1 MPVIQTINL
10 PTFLPFPGESL
21 KNSFPPN
28 HDSLSAMLGLCLA
41 YLNAMHPAKLVQPNE
56 SMRASAHLISLFIND
71 PLAQSLLPKSPHSAN
86 TPAKELNSLQIRL
99 TSLENT
105 LANLA
110 KATTEVRKDLKA
122 RPNPTPATTKPQATQ
137 RQGPLTP
144 QTYAAKVS
152 TPQRPSIVVDV
163 ASIPWP
169 DNKRPTPADICA
181 TINTTLAL
189 SNATQTHV
197 SAARWTS
204 KGNLVIWGGNTTS
217 ANQLN
222 SALPHFVE
230 AIQSSI
236 SVLTSTPLHQAP
248 TLRPNVKW
256 SKLRFNAVPTGKT
269 AFKGAYSPDEAHKA
283 LTAENPAYA
292 SLTVTQKLSWVC
304 NPSSYS
310 KGTISSL
317 AVSFEDPDGTSTQ
330 ALLRQWTLYAFG
342 NIITIKRWKQ
352 TPPKHT
358 TATTKTPSN
367 PIPAVRITPL
377 AETQPQPS
385 VYTAPIDRS
394 QLSPEEFALH
404 LEQEDRLKRQRR
416 GGPAT

>member
-21 KNSFPPN
+21 KNSFPSN

-41 YLNAMHPAKLVQPNE
+41 YLKAMHPAKLIQPNE
-56 SMRASAHLISLFIND
+56 SMWASAHLISLFIND
-71 PLAQSLLPKSPHSAN
+71 PLAQSLLPKSSHAAN
-86 TPAKELNSLQIRL
+86 IPAKELNSLQIRL

-122 RPNPTPATTKPQATQ
+122 CPNPTPAPTKPQATQ
-137 RQGPLTP
+137 CQGPLTL

-152 TPQRPSIVVDV
+152 SLQHPSIVVDV
-163 ASIPWP
+163 AGIPWP
-169 DNKRPTPADICA
+169 DNKRPMPADICA

-189 SNATQTHV
+189 SNATQTRV

-222 SALPHFVE
+222 AALPHFAE
-230 AIQSSI
+230 AIQSSL

-248 TLRPNVKW
+248 TLHPNIKW
-256 SKLRFNAVPTGKT
+256 SKLCFNAVPTGKT

-292 SLTVTQKLSWVC
+292 SLTVTQKPSWVRD
-304 NPSSYS
+304 PSSYS
-310 KGTISSL
+310 DGAISSL
-317 AVSFEDPDGTSTQ
+317 AVSFEDPDGTSAQ
-330 ALLRQWTLYAFG
+330 ALLRQRTLYAFG
-342 NIITIKRWKQ
+342 NVITVKRWKQ

-358 TATTKTPSN
+358 TATTATTSN
-367 PIPAVRITPL
+367 PILAVRVNPL

-385 VYTAPIDRS
+385 VYTTPMNTS
-394 QLSPEEFALH
+394 QMSPKDFAIH
-404 LEQEDRLKRQRR
+404 LEQEDRSKRRR
-416 GGPAT
+416 QGGPAT